1 MKKLSF
7 LLVVVV
13 MALMP
18 SITKAQSAIDGLY
31 DKYAGKDGFTS
42 INISPEMFNMMSGFN
57 MNDSS
62 QKAVAAMN
70 AIKQIKSLKMLV
82 YEPKDSIKALE
93 FYHVIQKMVPTN
105 GFKDLMSINSQDSK
119 LKFLARQ
126 DPNGKIKELLMI
138 VHGSDET
145 MIMSLTGLIDMKT
158 ISEISKSMNI
168 QGMSDLQK
176 LGNKKDNNKD
186 ENK

>member
-7 LLVVVV
+7 LLVMVL

-18 SITKAQSAIDGLY
+18 SVTNAQSAIDGLY
-31 DKYAGKDGFTS
+31 EKYAGKAGFTS
-42 INISPEMFNMMSGFN
+42 INISPEMFNMMSGFS

-62 QKAVAAMN
+62 QKAVAAMD

-82 YEPKDSIKALE
+82 YEPKDSVKAAA

-105 GFKDLMSINSQDSK
+105 GFKDLMDINSQDNK

-126 DPNGKIKELLMI
+126 DPNGKIRELLMI
-138 VHGSDET
+138 VSGNDQT
-145 MIMSLTGLIDMKT
+145 MIMSMTGMIDMKT
-158 ISEISKSMNI
+158 IGEISKTMHI
-168 QGMSDLQK
+168 QGMGDLKKLSEKNQK
-176 LGNKKDNNKD
+176 SEQK
-186 ENK
+186 

>member
-1 MKKLSF
+1 MKKLSV
-7 LLVVVV
+7 LLVIIL

-18 SITKAQSAIDGLY
+18 SVSKAQSAIDGLY
-31 DKYAGKDGFTS
+31 EKYAGKTNFTS
-42 INISPEMFNMMSGFN
+42 INISPEMFNMMSGFS

-62 QKAVAAMN
+62 QKAVAAQN

-82 YEPKDSIKALE
+82 YEPKDSIKALN
-93 FYHVIQKMVPTN
+93 FYHVIKRMVPTN
-105 GFKDLMSINSQDSK
+105 GFKDLMTVDSHGSN

-126 DPNGKIKELLMI
+126 DKNGKIHELLMI
-138 VHGSDET
+138 VRGSDET

-168 QGMSDLQK
+168 QGMSDLKK
-176 LGNKKDNNKD
+176 LGEKH